1 MKHTQSFQVSLGGVL
16 AALAICIMSLGTWI
30 PVATYVCPLICLLL
44 LQTVFCLC
52 GRKIAWAWYGAVA
65 ILACL
70 LSPDKEAAAVFVFL
84 GYYPILK
91 PYLDRMKC
99 AWLWKAALFQV
110 SIAVMYWLLITVLG
124 ISEITESFSGLRS
137 VVLAVMLILGN
148 ITFFLTDRVLEK
160 PFFRKLEK
168 YGK

>member
-1 MKHTQSFQVSLGGVL
+1 
-16 AALAICIMSLGTWI
+16 
-30 PVATYVCPLICLLL
+30 
-44 LQTVFCLC
+44 
-52 GRKIAWAWYGAVA
+52 
-65 ILACL
+65 
-70 LSPDKEAAAVFVFL
+70 
-84 GYYPILK
+84 
-91 PYLDRMKC
+91 MKC
-99 AWLWKAALFQV
+99 DWLWKAALFQV

-124 ISEITESFSGLRS
+124 ISEITESFSRLRS

>member
-1 MKHTQSFQVSLGGVL
+1 M
-16 AALAICIMSLGTWI
+16 
-30 PVATYVCPLICLLL
+30 
-44 LQTVFCLC
+44 
-52 GRKIAWAWYGAVA
+52 
-65 ILACL
+65 
-70 LSPDKEAAAVFVFL
+70 
-84 GYYPILK
+84 
-91 PYLDRMKC
+91 
-99 AWLWKAALFQV
+99 
-110 SIAVMYWLLITVLG
+110 ITVLG